1 MPRTEPDRQRIG
13 AGVEDAARAFLL
25 ARGWHEVARNAR
37 LRVGELDLVMLD
49 GDTLVFVEVRF
60 RRSDA
65 FGSGAESVD
74 WRKQRKLVRAAEGF
88 LQRHREHALRGCRF
102 DVVSASGDPG
112 APRLEW
118 IRDAFRAD
126 DC

>member
-1 MPRTEPDRQRIG
+1 MPRAEPDRQRIG
-13 AGVEDAARAFLL
+13 AGAEDAARAFLL
-25 ARGWHEVARNAR
+25 ARGWQDVARNAR
-37 LRVGELDLVMLD
+37 LRVGEIDLVMLD

-60 RRSDA
+60 RSNTA
-65 FGSGAESVD
+65 YGSGADTVD

-88 LQRHREHALRGCRF
+88 LQRHREHANRGCRF

-112 APRLEW
+112 APHLDW